1 MSTSLAS
8 TGKKPQ
14 RNLSVAGKNWD
25 IRKTAADK
33 RKARPKFQVLGAGIF
48 GHYGCK
54 QRSNLP
60 SHTASFFFKI
70 LSNSANPFY
79 WLRFFDWRNAV
90 PKVPIFHY
98 SHAIGIK
105 SSLMRQYAIVTILL

>member
-1 MSTSLAS
+1 MQSTRIGERLISEHWNKPRGDPTI
-8 TGKKPQ
+8 TGKTQ
-14 RNLSVAGKNWD
+14 D
-25 IRKTAADK
+25 IGETSADK

-60 SHTASFFFKI
+60 GLTASFFFKI

-79 WLRFFDWRNAV
+79 WLRFFD
-90 PKVPIFHY
+90 
-98 SHAIGIK
+98 
-105 SSLMRQYAIVTILL
+105 